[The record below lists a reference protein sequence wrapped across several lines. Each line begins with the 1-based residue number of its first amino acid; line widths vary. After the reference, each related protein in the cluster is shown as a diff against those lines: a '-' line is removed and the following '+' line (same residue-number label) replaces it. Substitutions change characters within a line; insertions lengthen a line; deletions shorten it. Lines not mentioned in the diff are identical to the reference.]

1 MLKIIAMYIGV
12 FVATIITHYSLNWSL
27 YLEGVYVPP
36 SIIFIFTNGLLMIQI
51 TTLITL
57 TCVLSKKLNLELLA
71 SPYNNFAIGFL
82 FSLLNVW
89 LMVVVVPNFEFLDK
103 FWFAGIILP
112 LLVFSLLIYANH
124 LLFPFKLK

>member
-89 LMVVVVPNFEFLDK
+89 LIVVVVPNFEFLDK
-103 FWFAGIILP
+103 FWFVGIILP

-124 LLFPFKLK
+124 LLFSFKLK